1 MRPNVLL
8 YGAPSDV
15 EFGGAPVR
23 IKTDWRVWIRV
34 QMLMDDPEVPDRM
47 VGGLLIDAVY
57 PKSQRHGEA
66 ASPFDM
72 AMEDPQ
78 GAVDAAV
85 WFMRMGMP
93 IRPQTAEERRVSR
106 LRAWDWG
113 WDSAPVVADF
123 QRFYG
128 IDLTDPALS
137 MHWWRFWSLFC
148 GLGDGSES
156 MRIMAVRTADETKL
170 KGEEKRR
177 LVEGKKRA
185 MLPARTEEERRRNTA
200 IRFGV

>member
-8 YGAPSDV
+8 YGTPSTV
-15 EFGGAPVR
+15 EVSGAPLR
-23 IKTDWRVWIRV
+23 IKTDWRVWVRV

-47 VGGLLIDAVY
+47 ASSLLLDAVY
-57 PKSQRHGEA
+57 PRRTTPGEDVPPYEA
-66 ASPFDM
+66 ATRSPGD
-72 AMEDPQ
+72 
-78 GAVDAAV
+78 AVDAAI
-85 WFMRMGMP
+85 WFARMGVP
-93 IRPQTAEERRVSR
+93 ERPQTAEERRVSR
-106 LRAWDWG
+106 QRTWDWG

-128 IDLTDPALS
+128 IDLTDPGLR

-148 GLGDGSES
+148 GLGEDSES
-156 MRIMAVRTADETKL
+156 VRVMAVRAADGGKL

-177 LVEGKKRA
+177 LAEAKQRT

>member
-8 YGAPSDV
+8 YGAPSTV
-15 EFGGAPVR
+15 EVGGAPIR
-23 IKTDWRVWIRV
+23 IKTDWRVWVRV
-34 QMLMDDPEVPDRM
+34 QMLMDDPEVPDRLT
-47 VGGLLIDAVY
+47 GGLLVDAAY
-57 PKSQRHGEA
+57 PRKATPGEA
-66 ASPFDM
+66 VPPYEA
-72 AMEDPQ
+72 AMLRPRE
-78 GAVDAAV
+78 AVDAAI

-93 IRPQTAEERRVSR
+93 KRPQTFEEHRVAR
-106 LRAWDWG
+106 LRTWDWG
-113 WDSAPVVADF
+113 WDSAPVIADF

-128 IDLTDPALS
+128 IDLTNPALR

-156 MRIMAVRTADETKL
+156 VRTMAVRAADESKL
-170 KGEEKRR
+170 KGEGKRR
-177 LVEGKKRA
+177 LAEAKKRA

>member
-8 YGAPSDV
+8 YGAPSSV
-15 EFGGAPVR
+15 ELGGAPVR
-23 IKTDWRVWIRV
+23 LKTDWRVWIRV
-34 QMLMDDPEVPDRM
+34 QMLVDDPEVPDSM
-47 VGGLLIDAVY
+47 TGGLVLDAVY
-57 PKSQRHGEA
+57 PRKRALSEEEA
-66 ASPFDM
+66 PYDAALRNPQA
-72 AMEDPQ
+72 AM
-78 GAVDAAV
+78 DAAV
-85 WFMRMGMP
+85 KFMRMGMP
-93 IRPQTAEERRVSR
+93 DRPKTAAERRAAR

-113 WDSAPVVADF
+113 WDSAPVIADF

-128 IDLTDPALS
+128 IDLTDPELR

-156 MRIMAVRTADETKL
+156 MRVMAVRTADETKL

-177 LVEGKKRA
+177 LVEEKKRA

-200 IRFGV
+200 IRYGV